1 MTKVAIMGFGRIGRD
16 FLRAW
21 ALKEEKEFEITH
33 IAVRNCETTVAQRAH
48 LFKYDSIYRKYPGKC
63 ELEGNILNVDGHK
76 IEFIESK
83 TPAEMEWGKL
93 GVDIVV
99 DSSGA
104 FTSREKAQ
112 GNIEAGAKKVIL
124 TSPGK
129 NEDVTIVMGVNCDLY
144 DPKEH
149 NIISN
154 ASCTTNCL
162 APVAK
167 VILDKFGIKR
177 GLMTTVHAYT
187 NDQMI
192 HDAIHKKDM
201 RRARMGAENIIP
213 TTTGAAKAV
222 GKVIPELNGIMT
234 GIAIRVPV
242 PTGSLVDATFEI
254 EKEATVEEINNAI
267 KEASETTMK
276 GILDYQEEDLVS
288 SDIIQDPHSSIFD
301 AKLTH
306 VMGNM
311 VKVISWY
318 DNEWGYTLRVLD
330 LTEMVA
336 KSL

>member
-1 MTKVAIMGFGRIGRD
+1 
-16 FLRAW
+16 
-21 ALKEEKEFEITH
+21 
-33 IAVRNCETTVAQRAH
+33 
-48 LFKYDSIYRKYPGKC
+48 
-63 ELEGNILNVDGHK
+63 
-76 IEFIESK
+76 
-83 TPAEMEWGKL
+83 
-93 GVDIVV
+93 
-99 DSSGA
+99 
-104 FTSREKAQ
+104 
-112 GNIEAGAKKVIL
+112 
-124 TSPGK
+124 
-129 NEDVTIVMGVNCDLY
+129 
-144 DPKEH
+144 
-149 NIISN
+149 
-154 ASCTTNCL
+154 
-162 APVAK
+162 
-167 VILDKFGIKR
+167 
-177 GLMTTVHAYT
+177 
-187 NDQMI
+187 
-192 HDAIHKKDM
+192 M